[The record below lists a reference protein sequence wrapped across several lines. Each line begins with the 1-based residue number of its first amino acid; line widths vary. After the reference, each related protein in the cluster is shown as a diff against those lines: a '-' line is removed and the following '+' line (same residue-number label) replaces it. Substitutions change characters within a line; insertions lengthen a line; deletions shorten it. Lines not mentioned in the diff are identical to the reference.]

1 MADKIRLQ
9 YENLGVQGFY
19 QTHGD
24 TYRNPH
30 EKQIHGLLEQFAPL
44 LDLSNSLDL
53 ACGSGEITIKLLE
66 LGASIQGIDPFTA
79 TAYFK
84 RTGLRAEN
92 LSFEQIANGVLENRR
107 YSSIICSF
115 AMHLVAA
122 SRLPLLIYQL
132 ANISPHLLILSPHK
146 RPVLK
151 PEWGYW
157 LETTKN
163 FERVK
168 GKLYRSAFFESG
180 NN

>member
-19 QTHGD
+19 QTHGE

-30 EKQIHGLLEQFAPL
+30 EKQIHVLLEQFAPL
-44 LDLSNSLDL
+44 LNLTNTLDL
-53 ACGSGEITIKLLE
+53 ACGSGEVSLKLLE
-66 LGASIQGIDPFTA
+66 FGATVHGIDPFTA

-84 RTGLRAEN
+84 RTGLTAEN
-92 LSFEQIANGVLENRR
+92 LSFEEIADGVLEQRT
-107 YSSIICSF
+107 YSLIVCSF
-115 AMHLVAA
+115 AMHLFPI

-132 ANISPHLLILSPHK
+132 ATISPQLLVLSPHK

-151 PEWGYW
+151 PEWGYV
-157 LETTKN
+157 LSTEKS

-168 GKLYRSAFFESG
+168 GKLYSSAFFATS
-180 NN
+180 

>member
-19 QTHGD
+19 QTHGE

-44 LDLSNSLDL
+44 LNLSNTLDL
-53 ACGSGEITIKLLE
+53 ACGSGEVTLKLLE
-66 LGASIQGIDPFTA
+66 FGAVMSGIDPFTA
-79 TAYFK
+79 AAYLK
-84 RTGLRAEN
+84 RTGLTAEA
-92 LSFEQIANGVLENRR
+92 LSFEEIADGVLEHRN
-107 YSSIICSF
+107 YSLIVCSF
-115 AMHLVAA
+115 AMHLFPI

-132 ANISPHLLILSPHK
+132 SNISPQLLILSPHK

-151 PEWGYW
+151 PEWGYV
-157 LETTKN
+157 LATEKN

-168 GKLYRSAFFESG
+168 GKLYSSGFFAS
-180 NN
+180 